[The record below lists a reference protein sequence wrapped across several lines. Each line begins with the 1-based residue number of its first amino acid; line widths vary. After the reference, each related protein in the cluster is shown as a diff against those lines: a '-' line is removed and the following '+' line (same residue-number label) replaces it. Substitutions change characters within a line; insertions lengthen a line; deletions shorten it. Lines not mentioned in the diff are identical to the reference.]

1 MKWIADN
8 PELAATLLVTVVIPL
23 FSSVMHAIGNRL
35 DARGFSQLGVV
46 FHWIATRTP
55 KREVVAASL
64 REAHGITPAMVARW
78 YADDL
83 AAADVPPTDPNAGQP

>member
-8 PELAATLLVTVVIPL
+8 PELAAALLVGVVIPA
-23 FSSVMHAIGNRL
+23 FSSLMHAIGNWL
-35 DARGFSQLGVV
+35 DGRGQQRLGVV
-46 FHWIATRTP
+46 FHWLATRTP
-55 KREVVAASL
+55 KQAVVAASL